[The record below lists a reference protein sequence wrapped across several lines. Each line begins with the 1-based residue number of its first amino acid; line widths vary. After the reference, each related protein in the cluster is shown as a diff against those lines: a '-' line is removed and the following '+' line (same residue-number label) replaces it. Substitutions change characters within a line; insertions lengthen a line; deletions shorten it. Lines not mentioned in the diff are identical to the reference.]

1 MKKYVK
7 LLTFLLSSSY
17 LVDIN
22 SSFAGDRDL
31 VPAHPGGVARH
42 EGRAPDGRDW
52 GRPVAIPASSTGLV
66 AAENLE
72 FGGTQIGHS
81 REGAGYSISV
91 FRAAGGAEIG
101 VAVPEASADSAAF
114 TGSQRLHQAAS
125 RGTIPGDLRTQNERD
140 TDTNFVWAYRELAKL
155 YKGLNDFATG
165 QIEDDLNKLSKAV
178 KKVKPDGNALMDQ
191 ALALAPKLI
200 RKIKTEGETI
210 KATLGEDLFAIL
222 QLLRILDEHCQTY
235 IDGRIN
241 LTPEV
246 KLKDVLLPEDPRTEV
261 SVERVNT
268 TEIREAFIEV
278 ERTLNCIAKDKL
290 MESLQSI
297 DDFLTMA
304 QRVDR
309 STEHGQNIL
318 ALSQRFLADE
328 QRIADII
335 KEKWKSPGQA
345 RFEPFRRG
353 VIQLNMLIEHI
364 TDYVASAK
372 KIADGTYAH
381 LLAAPE
387 AVAAIEDG
395 SASSSSAVALRQK
408 AAAGG
413 SSALTVGGGMS
424 AETIA
429 RLLREKEAAESKLRH
444 QGLADFQAK
453 IMDIR
458 DYLDGKE

>member
-42 EGRAPDGRDW
+42 EGRATDGRDW
-52 GRPVAIPASSTGLV
+52 GRSVAIPASSTGLV
-66 AAENLE
+66 ATENLE

-101 VAVPEASADSAAF
+101 VAVHADSAAF
-114 TGSQRLHQAAS
+114 TGSQRLHEAAS
-125 RGTIPGDLRTQNERD
+125 RGTIPGDHRTQRERD
-140 TDTNFVWAYRELAKL
+140 TDTNFAWAYRDLTKL
-155 YKGLNDFATG
+155 YNGLNDFATG
-165 QIEDDLNKLSKAV
+165 QIEDDLNKLAKAV
-178 KKVKPDGNALMDQ
+178 KKVKADGSALMDQ

-200 RKIKTEGETI
+200 RKIKEEGETI
-210 KATLGEDLFAIL
+210 KATLGEDMFAIL

-246 KLKDVLLPEDPRTEV
+246 KLRDVLLPEDLRTEV

-268 TEIREAFIEV
+268 TEIREAFFQV
-278 ERTLNCIAKDKL
+278 EQTLNCIAKDKL
-290 MESLQSI
+290 MESLKLI

-304 QRVDR
+304 QSVDH

-429 RLLREKEAAESKLRH
+429 RLLREKEAAESKLRQ

-458 DYLDGKE
+458 DYLDGK